1 MAKKAVRKHKSIAD
15 ELRAAIKAS
24 GLTHYRIG
32 KNAGVTAD
40 MVDRFVHGDR
50 DPLFS
55 TAEKIARG
63 AGCRLVLEPLDE
75 E

>member
-1 MAKKAVRKHKSIAD
+1 MAKKSARKRSISD
-15 ELRAAIKAS
+15 ELRAAIRKT

-40 MVDRFVHGDR
+40 MVDRFVYGDR
-50 DPLFS
+50 DPQLS
-55 TAEKIARG
+55 TAEKIAKG
-63 AGCRLVLEPLDE
+63 AGYRLVLEPLDE